1 MAKSTSVNLSDHF
14 CDFIAEQ
21 VESGRFGSAS
31 EVVREGLRMVE
42 ERETRL
48 QALRQALIEG
58 EESGQAGPLDMA
70 EIKRTARAMAARAA

>member
-14 CDFIAEQ
+14 CNFIAEQ

-42 ERETRL
+42 QRETRL
-48 QALRQALIEG
+48 QAVRQALIEG
-58 EESGQAGPLDMA
+58 EESGQAGPLDME

>member
-1 MAKSTSVNLSDHF
+1 MTKSTSFNLSDHF
-14 CDFIAEQ
+14 CSFIAEQ

-48 QALRQALIEG
+48 QALRQALIDG
-58 EESGQAGPLDMA
+58 EESGKAGALDME
-70 EIKRTARAMAARAA
+70 EIKRTARAMATRAA